1 MINESKTKYVKINR
15 NITNAK
21 KDLVIDGLV
30 LEGVQSFRYLG
41 TLINSKSVLSEEIKS
56 RIADGNICFYNV
68 G

>member
-1 MINESKTKYVKINR
+1 VINESKTKYVKINR